1 MSMTLIYNLGFQSP
15 AIYDGEV
22 LIRKPV
28 GTDTEQNYVTVS
40 LCIRYVHLCIRLL
53 TYLFVYLFFKY
64 TYLLIYLLTTVA
76 IGRIQHQCMYSA
88 ATRPNSATLTVVY

>member
-1 MSMTLIYNLGFQSP
+1 MTLIYNLGFQSP

-28 GTDTEQNYVTVS
+28 GTDTEQNYVTVT

-53 TYLFVYLFFKY
+53 TYLFVYLFIKY